1 MTWSTRLPVVMW
13 PLPFTTLRTSGI
25 KWVGKN
31 CTIIVPFW
39 RDPLMWV
46 IHLHQTTIH
55 LHISL
60 VDHLQKC
67 HFVHRHSVEEK
78 WRANPLFSG
87 GERLQSLWGG
97 KGFLLCTEPKKL
109 SLQLISWGSSLTSI
123 TKNFFLRCCSFSLM
137 FVLFVTARHFILISF
152 LFFLQFCIAMNN
164 IEHVCECVKSVPH
177 DFGISEDRASLSS
190 TSSNIETTALDS
202 FDHLLEFVIT
212 TVDQID
218 LAIYSALEPISK
230 KVRLES

>member
-1 MTWSTRLPVVMW
+1 
-13 PLPFTTLRTSGI
+13 
-25 KWVGKN
+25 
-31 CTIIVPFW
+31 
-39 RDPLMWV
+39 
-46 IHLHQTTIH
+46 
-55 LHISL
+55 
-60 VDHLQKC
+60 
-67 HFVHRHSVEEK
+67 
-78 WRANPLFSG
+78 
-87 GERLQSLWGG
+87 
-97 KGFLLCTEPKKL
+97 
-109 SLQLISWGSSLTSI
+109 
-123 TKNFFLRCCSFSLM
+123 
-137 FVLFVTARHFILISF
+137 
-152 LFFLQFCIAMNN
+152 MNN